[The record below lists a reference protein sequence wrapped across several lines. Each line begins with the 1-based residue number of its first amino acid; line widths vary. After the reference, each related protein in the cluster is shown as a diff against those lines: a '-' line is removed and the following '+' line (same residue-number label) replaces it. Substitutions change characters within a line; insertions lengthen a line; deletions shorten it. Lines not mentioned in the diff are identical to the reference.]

1 MKTVFLPVLM
11 VVRSCTLRMDN
22 YSNVT
27 ISYGGSYKTND
38 LIEDSRPL
46 DDITVVNLDIYGLFV
61 DPANGDF
68 HIKQGAGFAGTGVAG
83 DPRWF

>member
-1 MKTVFLPVLM
+1 MKTVFLPVPNGGQKLH
-11 VVRSCTLRMDN
+11 STNGN